1 VPFTF
6 PLPGI
11 VYDKLKRYGLPEVEP
26 AWCLVPV
33 GGSDVEK
40 EG

>member
-6 PLPGI
+6 PPPGI
-11 VYDKLKRYGLPEVEP
+11 VYDKLKRYALAGVEP
-26 AWCLVPV
+26 ARCVVPV